1 MRKSSSSIYTTKKV
15 LRVSPDLVDF
25 GSGPSWWLMLFIFA
39 VWLLNFLCLFNGI
52 HTSGKVVYF
61 TAAFPHV
68 VNTILLVKAATL

>member
-1 MRKSSSSIYTTKKV
+1 
-15 LRVSPDLVDF
+15 
-25 GSGPSWWLMLFIFA
+25 MLCIFA